1 MQLRRKMTTAIQ
13 LALFATVSWCDASMA
28 DPIIRTSNGNLRGI
42 AQQSTDV
49 FYGIPYAMPP
59 LGDLRWKAPQA
70 VPRWQGVRAAT
81 APSAACYQPAPR
93 EFGPYSAEF
102 LIQGIVSEDCL
113 YLNVWKPA
121 KVSAKLPVFFFIHG
135 GGFSSGSATVPIYN
149 GSSLAARGAVVVT
162 INYRLGV
169 FGFLAHPELTRDG
182 HGSSGNYGVLDMIAA
197 LRWVRTNI
205 ARFGGDP
212 DNVTIAGQSAGAAAV
227 NDLVLSPPAKGLF
240 HRAIAQSGSGMGIA
254 MPTLGEAEKSGLEMT
269 QRAGPQSIAQL
280 RRLPAAELQ
289 KLTEAPPPAPGEKF
303 RMPSIG
309 FWPNVDGLVILGNP
323 EQKTVKAVSNVPF
336 LTGFNADEGLI
347 FGAPKSS
354 SEFET
359 YVRDRYDLFADR
371 LLALYPHADAA
382 QVADSIQLLARDR
395 YMASL
400 LFWARNRTI
409 ASRGKVFAYF
419 FDHPYPAT
427 KGVGFGAFHTAEV
440 PYVMGA
446 LGKGD
451 RIFTRQD
458 EEFSS
463 EMQNQWLAF
472 MKTGNPSVRNHA
484 WPPVDAQDLQVMKI
498 GPSAG
503 LHPAVSSKERLSLF
517 WDYVQAGGKLSLF

>member
-1 MQLRRKMTTAIQ
+1 MQ
-13 LALFATVSWCDASMA
+13 LALLATVGLCDASMA

-42 AQQSTDV
+42 AQQSTEV
-49 FYGIPYAMPP
+49 FYGIPYARPP

-70 VPRWQGVRAAT
+70 APRWQGVRAAT

-93 EFGPYSAEF
+93 EFGPYTAEF
-102 LIQGIVSEDCL
+102 LIQGSVSEDCL

-121 KVSAKLPVFFFIHG
+121 KVSAKLPVLFYIHG
-135 GGFSSGSATVPIYN
+135 GGFSSGSSTVPIYD
-149 GSSLAARGAVVVT
+149 GSSLAARGAIVVT

-254 MPTLGEAEKSGLEMT
+254 MPALGEAERSGLEMT

-289 KLTEAPPPAPGEKF
+289 KLTEAPPPAPGAKF

-309 FWPNVDGLVILGNP
+309 FWPNVDGVVILGNP
-323 EQKTVKAVSNVPF
+323 EQTKVKAVSNVPF
-336 LTGFNADEGLI
+336 LTGFNADEGLM
-347 FGAPKSS
+347 FGAPKLP

-359 YVRDRYDLFADR
+359 YVRDRYAAFADR
-371 LLALYPHADAA
+371 LLALYPHADEV

-400 LFWARNRTI
+400 IFWARGRTT
-409 ASRGKVFAYF
+409 ASGETVYAYF
-419 FDHPYPAT
+419 FDHPYPAA
-427 KGVGFGAFHTAEV
+427 KGTGFGAFHTAEV
-440 PYVMGA
+440 PYVMGT
-446 LGKGD
+446 LGKGE
-451 RIFTRQD
+451 RKLTQQD
-458 EEFSS
+458 EQFSS
-463 EMQNQWLAF
+463 SMQHQWLAF
-472 MKTGNPSVRNHA
+472 MKTGDPSIPNQA
-484 WPPVDAQDLQVMKI
+484 WPPVEPQDVQVMTL
-498 GPSAG
+498 GPGAA
-503 LHPAVSSKERLSLF
+503 LRPAVSSKERFDLL
-517 WDYVQAGGKLSLF
+517 WNYVQAGGSLSLF